1 MTGNHPFG
9 FFVYM
14 TRLFQRYHTF
24 QNQRLI
30 LQEVPSWFILK
41 HFKNLFDTL
50 NIMNF
55 QGLKTYS
62 SVNFVIIS
70 LKYFTCQN
78 WEFVLFIC

>member
-9 FFVYM
+9 FSLYM
-14 TRLFQRYHTF
+14 TRLFQRYHNF

-30 LQEVPSWFILK
+30 LHEVPSWVFLK
-41 HFKNLFDTL
+41 HFKNLIDSL

-62 SVNFVIIS
+62 SVKLVVIS
-70 LKYFTCQN
+70 
-78 WEFVLFIC
+78 